1 MPLIHHAK
9 RPAVGAKPGGR
20 YAGGLIPIG
29 ASDHLQAANPFDED
43 GTGPSLAQSIAAS
56 NAALA
61 AKGGDRFA
69 HLGANSLAAAAVP
82 DPRMTGRVSTIGAEG
97 YSQMLKNMQNGTFGN
112 QQQAKPAAPGNPL
125 VSAAAQAPG
134 LQSGQ
139 PQGLQQSATGN
150 PLVAGV
156 TPARQ
161 TQPNGLSISNGM
173 DSGSG
178 LQITNGF
185 DSPAPAAPAPQAAA
199 PVAPQ
204 QPAQPQPQKFARG
217 RVPNALINGIVRGEG
232 GPTEDKVPA
241 KVSPDEAILPAKTVQ
256 ALGGPAAIKAL
267 IERTNDGQPLE
278 SEVRGSGKYA
288 DGAVPGFVADW
299 QDAMERGA
307 PIRQDVENLTQL
319 GADTVAY
326 ARRPADAFM
335 DKVARSG
342 NQIAGASRQ
351 AIGDFSGVSR
361 RMSDIPAEDA
371 ATYAAQPSPK
381 PLTAGIAKPPET
393 PTTTPAATSL
403 AAAGRRPSAPI
414 QSGGPLVA
422 DVAPYRNTPDAPP
435 SPSNALAQSVDMP
448 SREQTGPKVAV
459 IADPAAQERRAFDNF
474 VTRSNGEAAYRDA
487 IRSGKPQNI
496 QVASN
501 ALANLTKIGDEQEA
515 AAGAFQQGL
524 EGLRQKSAAERDAE
538 DNKGRWSLAQYA
550 QQGRNAMAAETV
562 RGNNAL
568 VTEAMRGRNNLD
580 VADVRAKSEQAG
592 REYINPLDAQ
602 IKQAQVA
609 DSNVRAALRD
619 QVLKGSPAEQQAA
632 AKQLAALDGKF
643 QDRDSAEVAK
653 ARMALVGDIAK
664 AYNGPM
670 GVPLGPDKM
679 PISFDQYAAPV
690 LRAAGAGD
698 IQSQQQAPSFEQY
711 SSQIRARNPGQQL
724 TDKQLQDAYGERY
737 GASASQAPGTVST
750 GQVIN
755 GYRFN
760 GGDPGKQSSWEK
772 VGDTGRPSII
782 KSGLVSSVPLV
793 GPSLGLAQWA
803 GRHFSR

>member
-29 ASDHLQAANPFDED
+29 PSDHLQAANPFAEPDD
-43 GTGPSLAQSIAAS
+43 GSPSLAQSIAAS
-56 NAALA
+56 NAVLA

-69 HLGANSLAAAAVP
+69 HLATNPLVASTVP
-82 DPRMTGRVSTIGAEG
+82 DPRMTGRVS
-97 YSQMLKNMQNGTFGN
+97 
-112 QQQAKPAAPGNPL
+112 PL
-125 VSAAAQAPG
+125 VSAVSQAPG
-134 LQSGQ
+134 MQAGQ
-139 PQGLQQSATGN
+139 PQGQQQATVGN

-156 TPARQ
+156 VPANP
-161 TQPNGLSISNGM
+161 TQPNGLSISNGV

-185 DSPAPAAPAPQAAA
+185 DSTASAAPAQQAAPTA
-199 PVAPQ
+199 APQ
-204 QPAQPQPQKFARG
+204 QPAQQPQKFARG

-267 IERTNDGQPLE
+267 IERTNDGQPPE
-278 SEVRGSGKYA
+278 SEVKGGGRYA
-288 DGAVPGFVADW
+288 DGAVPGFVDDW
-299 QDAMERGA
+299 QDAMARNA
-307 PIRQDVENLTQL
+307 PIKQDVENLGQL
-319 GADTVAY
+319 AADTVGY
-326 ARRPADAFM
+326 ARRPADAFV
-335 DKVARSG
+335 DQVTRSAH
-342 NQIAGASRQ
+342 QIAGVSRQ
-351 AIGDFSGVSR
+351 AIGDFDGKSR
-361 RMSDIPAEDA
+361 LMPDVPPSDA
-371 ATYAAQPSPK
+371 ATYAAQSSPR

-448 SREQTGPKVAV
+448 GREQAAPKVGI
-459 IADPAAQERRAFDNF
+459 IADPAAQDRRAFDNF

-496 QVASN
+496 QAAGN
-501 ALANLTKIGDEQEA
+501 ALATLTKIGDEQEA

-580 VADVRAKSEQAG
+580 VADLRAKSDQAG

-619 QVLKGSPAEQQAA
+619 QVLHGSPAEQQTAA
-632 AKQLAALDGKF
+632 RQLAALDGKF
-643 QDRDSAEVAK
+643 QDRDSAEIAK
-653 ARMALVGDIAK
+653 ARMGLIGEIAK

-670 GVPLGPDKM
+670 GVPLGPDKN
-679 PISFDQYAAPV
+679 PIPFDQYADPI
-690 LRAAGAGD
+690 LRAAGAGSG
-698 IQSQQQAPSFEQY
+698 QSSPQQAPSFEQY
-711 SSQIRARNPGQQL
+711 ASQIRARNPGQQL

-750 GQVIN
+750 GQVVN

-760 GGDPGKQSSWEK
+760 GGDPSKQSSWEK

-782 KSGLVSSVPLV
+782 KSGLISSLPGF
-793 GPSLGLAQWA
+793 GPAAGLTQGLGRYFAK
-803 GRHFSR
+803 

>member
-1 MPLIHHAK
+1 MPLINHAK

-20 YAGGLIPIG
+20 YAGGLIPIRRG
-29 ASDHLQAANPFDED
+29 DELVAANPFAEPDD
-43 GTGPSLAQSIAAS
+43 GSPSLAQSIASS
-56 NAALA
+56 NAVLA

-69 HLGANSLAAAAVP
+69 HLGANPLVAAAVP
-82 DPRMTGRVSTIGAEG
+82 DPRMAGRVSTIGAEG
-97 YSQMLKNMQNGTFGN
+97 YSQMLKNMQNGTLGN
-112 QQQAKPAAPGNPL
+112 QPQAKPAAPGNPL
-125 VSAAAQAPG
+125 VSAVSQAPG
-134 LQSGQ
+134 MQAGQ
-139 PQGLQQSATGN
+139 PQGQQQATVGN

-156 TPARQ
+156 VPANP
-161 TQPNGLSISNGM
+161 TQPNGLSISNGV

-185 DSPAPAAPAPQAAA
+185 DSTASAAPAQQAAPTA
-199 PVAPQ
+199 APQ
-204 QPAQPQPQKFARG
+204 QPAQQPQKFARG

-267 IERTNDGQPLE
+267 IERTNDGQPPE
-278 SEVRGSGKYA
+278 SEVRGGGKYA

-361 RMSDIPAEDA
+361 RMPDIPAEDA
-371 ATYAAQPSPK
+371 ATYAAQPSPR
-381 PLTAGIAKPPET
+381 PLVANVARPPET

-403 AAAGRRPSAPI
+403 AAAARSPSASLQP
-414 QSGGPLVA
+414 GGPLVA
-422 DVAPYRNTPDAPP
+422 AAPYRNTPDAPP
-435 SPSNALAQSVDMP
+435 SSGGAMPYSVDVP
-448 SREQTGPKVAV
+448 AREQTGPKVGI

-496 QVASN
+496 QAASN

-619 QVLKGSPAEQQAA
+619 QVLHGSPAEQQTAA
-632 AKQLAALDGKF
+632 RQLAALDGKF

-653 ARMALVGDIAK
+653 ARMGLVGEIAK

-670 GVPLGPDKM
+670 GVPLGPDKN
-679 PISFDQYAAPV
+679 PIPFDQYADPI
-690 LRAAGAGD
+690 LRAAGAGSG
-698 IQSQQQAPSFEQY
+698 QSSPQQAPSFEQY
-711 SSQIRARNPGQQL
+711 ASQIRARNPRQQL

-737 GASASQAPGTVST
+737 GASTSQAPGTVST

-755 GYRFN
+755 GYRFK

-772 VGDTGRPSII
+772 VGDTERPSVIR
-782 KSGLVSSVPLV
+782 SGLVSSVPLV

>member
-1 MPLIHHAK
+1 MPLIDNVR

-20 YAGGLIPIG
+20 YAGGLIPIRRG
-29 ASDHLQAANPFDED
+29 DELVAANPFAEPDD
-43 GTGPSLAQSIAAS
+43 GSPSLAQSIAAS
-56 NAALA
+56 NAVLA

-69 HLGANSLAAAAVP
+69 HLGANPLVAAAVP

-97 YSQMLKNMQNGTFGN
+97 YNQMLKNMQNGTFGN
-112 QQQAKPAAPGNPL
+112 QPQAKPGAP
-125 VSAAAQAPG
+125 
-134 LQSGQ
+134 
-139 PQGLQQSATGN
+139 GN

-156 TPARQ
+156 TPASPA
-161 TQPNGLSISNGM
+161 QPNGLTISNGM

-199 PVAPQ
+199 PATPQ
-204 QPAQPQPQKFARG
+204 QPTQQQPQKFARG

-267 IERTNDGQPLE
+267 IERTNDGQPPE
-278 SEVRGSGKYA
+278 SEVKGGGRYA

-361 RMSDIPAEDA
+361 RMPDIPAEDA
-371 ATYAAQPSPK
+371 AAYAAQPSPR
-381 PLTAGIAKPPET
+381 PLVANVARPPET
-393 PTTTPAATSL
+393 PTTTPAVTSL
-403 AAAGRRPSAPI
+403 AAAARRPSAPL
-414 QSGGPLVA
+414 QSGSPLIA
-422 DVAPYRNTPDAPP
+422 AAPYRNTPDAPP
-435 SPSNALAQSVDMP
+435 FSGGAMSSSVDVP
-448 SREQTGPKVAV
+448 AREQAGPKVGI

-496 QVASN
+496 QAASN

-580 VADVRAKSEQAG
+580 VADLRAKSEQAG

-679 PISFDQYAAPV
+679 PIPFDQYAAPV

-698 IQSQQQAPSFEQY
+698 MQSQQQAPSFEQY

-755 GYRFN
+755 GYRFK
-760 GGDPGKQSSWEK
+760 GGDPSKQASWEK
-772 VGDTGRPSII
+772 VGDAERPSII
-782 KSGLVSSVPLV
+782 RSGFVSSVPLV
-793 GPSLGLAQWA
+793 GPSLGLAQWV